1 VRYIL
6 FVAMIV
12 GLTGGIGAGKSAVAR
27 MFQERGAV
35 IVDTDA
41 IAREVVQ
48 SPSPVLDGIR
58 AEFGDAVI
66 DASGGLDRDAM
77 ARIVFADET
86 KRRRLNELTHPEIL
100 KRVLALIGRYPPATM
115 VVVVVPLLFESG
127 FDRNC
132 QKVVSVVAPEDVR
145 LRRVIERDG
154 AAEADVRARM
164 RAQLPDG
171 DYERR
176 ADLVIR
182 NEGGEADLR
191 KQADAVWDA
200 LARTSE

>member
-1 VRYIL
+1 
-6 FVAMIV
+6 MIV
-12 GLTGGIGAGKSAVAR
+12 GLTGGIGSGKSAVAR
-27 MFQERGAV
+27 MFQEHGAV

-41 IAREVVQ
+41 IAREVVMP
-48 SPSPVLDGIR
+48 PSPVLDAIR

-66 DASGGLDRDAM
+66 DASGALDRDAM
-77 ARIVFADET
+77 AKIVFADEA
-86 KRRRLNELTHPEIL
+86 KRLRLNELTHPEIL
-100 KRVLALIGRYPPATM
+100 KRVLARIGRYAPATM

-132 QKVVSVVAPEDVR
+132 QKVVAVVAPQEVR
-145 LRRVIERDG
+145 LRRVMDRDG
-154 AAEADVRARM
+154 AAEAAVRARM

-182 NEGGEADLR
+182 NTGAEADLR
-191 KQADAVWDA
+191 REVDAAWDV
-200 LARTSE
+200 LIGTSK

>member
-1 VRYIL
+1 
-6 FVAMIV
+6 
-12 GLTGGIGAGKSAVAR
+12 

-35 IVDTDA
+35 ILDTDA

-48 SPSPVLDGIR
+48 GPSPVLDGIR

-66 DASGGLDRDAM
+66 DATGGLDRDAM
-77 ARIVFADET
+77 AKIVFADEA

-100 KRVLALIGRYPPATM
+100 KRVLARIGRYAPATV

-145 LRRVIERDG
+145 LRRVMERDSVS
-154 AAEADVRARM
+154 EADVRARM

-182 NEGGEADLR
+182 NAGGESDLN
-191 KQADAVWDA
+191 KQVDAVWDA

>member
-1 VRYIL
+1 
-6 FVAMIV
+6 MIV
-12 GLTGGIGAGKSAVAR
+12 GLTGGIGSGKSAVAG

-41 IAREVVQ
+41 IAREVVKA
-48 SPSPVLDGIR
+48 PSPVLDRIR

-66 DASGGLDRDAM
+66 DATGGLDRDAM
-77 ARIVFADET
+77 ANIVFADEA

-100 KRVLALIGRYPPATM
+100 KRVLARIGQYAPATM

-132 QKVVSVVAPEDVR
+132 QKVVAVVAPQDVR
-145 LRRVIERDG
+145 LRRVMDRDG
-154 AAEADVRARM
+154 ASEADVRARM

-182 NEGGEADLR
+182 NAGDEAELR
-191 KQADAVWDA
+191 NHVDAAWEA